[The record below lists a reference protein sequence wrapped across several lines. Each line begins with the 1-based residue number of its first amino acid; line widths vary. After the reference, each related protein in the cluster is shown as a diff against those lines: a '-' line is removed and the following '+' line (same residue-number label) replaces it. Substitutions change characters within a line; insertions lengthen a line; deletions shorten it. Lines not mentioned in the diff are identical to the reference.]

1 MALGYVVADQRQLD
15 KRLYEAVTCG
25 TVDTLL
31 PGTLMRYPDGVLE
44 MRYRMVGE
52 TLDQRLERPFDG
64 AQACELIDSISA
76 TLDALMERQMP
87 LMNLRLAADEVI
99 VEPGTATL
107 LFAFLP
113 MKGLTPDLNAARA
126 FFESIANRIKPADDI
141 VENVLG
147 SYAAFFK
154 KRGPFDI
161 IGFSRHLKQVS
172 ASAMLMDAGTTVLS
186 SGDDHGTTVL
196 DGGDEAALHT
206 AAPQLGTVVL
216 SDLDDDESSLFGA
229 PIYQPPAPQPQSAPA
244 PAPEPEP
251 APRTEPAQE
260 PAPGDDTYLTPTPE
274 MLDRAPLG
282 NHAAPAPA
290 SEHAESESEAELAA
304 ENATEAES
312 GKPAEA
318 EAESATDKPADLEPE
333 APAEPAPAPESQD
346 ESAAPEPEQSAA
358 SEPKQPEPDPG
369 HLADAPVAQSR
380 QDRTGVLNPI
390 DFKVAEGY
398 EDLFAADVTD
408 RAKAPVPAAPK
419 AAPSH
424 AAEPSASK
432 PAPAAQPAAEVPAP
446 AGQDAPSTAMPAP
459 RRMRFYL
466 TRIATGERFEVRGR
480 RFVVGKSKHSSF
492 MVRGTTT
499 VSRSHAIFVTGPDTC
514 TIEDDNSRN
523 GTFVN
528 NERLDPGFPVELVDG
543 DTVRLSDENFAFEVE
558 PA

>member
-1 MALGYVVADQRQLD
+1 MALGYVVVDQRQLD

-52 TLDQRLERPFDG
+52 TLGQRLERPFDG
-64 AQACELIDSISA
+64 PQVCELIDGIST

-99 VEPGTATL
+99 VEPDTTTL
-107 LFAFLP
+107 LFAYLP
-113 MKGLTPDLNAARA
+113 MKGLTPDLDAARA
-126 FFESIANRIKPADDI
+126 FFASIADRIKPADDI

-196 DGGDEAALHT
+196 DDGGDAGART
-206 AAPQLGTVVL
+206 DAPKLGTVVL
-216 SDLDDDESSLFGA
+216 SDLEDDESSLFGQ
-229 PIYQPPAPQPQSAPA
+229 PLYQTVPQQPAPAPAEQSAPA
-244 PAPEPEP
+244 PAVEPSPQGEPDP
-251 APRTEPAQE
+251 APAPEAPASS
-260 PAPGDDTYLTPTPE
+260 
-274 MLDRAPLG
+274 PLG
-282 NHAAPAPA
+282 NHAAPAP
-290 SEHAESESEAELAA
+290 EEEKDPEEA
-304 ENATEAES
+304 
-312 GKPAEA
+312 PAEP
-318 EAESATDKPADLEPE
+318 EETPVEPE
-333 APAEPAPAPESQD
+333 APADESESPAAEPEAPAAEPETAPDAEPEASAP
-346 ESAAPEPEQSAA
+346 AAPEADPDDLA
-358 SEPKQPEPDPG
+358 S
-369 HLADAPVAQSR
+369 APVAQSR

-398 EDLFAADVTD
+398 EDLFAPDVTE
-408 RAKAPVPAAPK
+408 RAK
-419 AAPSH
+419 
-424 AAEPSASK
+424 K
-432 PAPAAQPAAEVPAP
+432 PAPAPVPKPAPVPVAKHAAPAP
-446 AGQDAPSTAMPAP
+446 AEQPVASADAPAPARAQDTPATAMPAP
-459 RRMRFYL
+459 RRMRFFL

>member
-15 KRLYEAVTCG
+15 KRLYEAVTRG
-25 TVDTLL
+25 DVDTLL

-52 TLDQRLERPFDG
+52 TLEQRLERPFDG

-99 VEPGTATL
+99 IEPGTTTA

-126 FFESIANRIKPADDI
+126 FFESLANRMKPADDI

-186 SGDDHGTTVL
+186 SGDDHGTTIL
-196 DGGDEAALHT
+196 DDGDEAASRT
-206 AAPQLGTVVL
+206 AGPVLGTVVL
-216 SDLDDDESSLFGA
+216 SDLEDDESSLFG
-229 PIYQPPAPQPQSAPA
+229 QPLYGSTPQQPAPA
-244 PAPEPEP
+244 PAP
-251 APRTEPAQE
+251 QQQ
-260 PAPGDDTYLTPTPE
+260 
-274 MLDRAPLG
+274 
-282 NHAAPAPA
+282 AAPAPA
-290 SEHAESESEAELAA
+290 PAPAPQQPAPQDQSFLTPAPEMHGSHAAPAATEETPAPAPAEQDAPAESPE
-304 ENATEAES
+304 
-312 GKPAEA
+312 PA
-318 EAESATDKPADLEPE
+318 SAPE
-333 APAEPAPAPESQD
+333 APAAEPAQDAAPEQQPEPAPA
-346 ESAAPEPEQSAA
+346 AEQ
-358 SEPKQPEPDPG
+358 QPEAPAAEQPAAEPG
-369 HLADAPVAQSR
+369 TPAPAETPTPAQDGTADADAPVAQSR

-390 DFKVAEGY
+390 DFKVAEGF
-398 EDLFAADVTD
+398 EDLFASDVTD
-408 RAKAPVPAAPK
+408 RAK
-419 AAPSH
+419 
-424 AAEPSASK
+424 K
-432 PAPAAQPAAEVPAP
+432 PAPAHAAAAAKHAAKQASAATKP
-446 AGQDAPSTAMPAP
+446 AGQPTAPKTTAAQAEPATAMPAP

-466 TRIATGERFEVRGR
+466 TRISTGERFEVRGR

-528 NERLDPGFPVELVDG
+528 NEQLDPGFPVELVDG
-543 DTVRLSDENFAFEVE
+543 DTVRLSDENFAFEVV

>member
-44 MRYRMVGE
+44 MRYRMVGK

-64 AQACELIDSISA
+64 VQACELIDSISA

-99 VEPGTATL
+99 VEPGTTTF

-196 DGGDEAALHT
+196 DGGEETASRT

-216 SDLDDDESSLFGA
+216 SDLEDDESSLFGA
-229 PIYQPPAPQPQSAPA
+229 PIYQQPAPQPTLAPAPQPA
-244 PAPEPEP
+244 PAPEPTQQP
-251 APRTEPAQE
+251 APQ
-260 PAPGDDTYLTPTPE
+260 DDTYLTPTPE
-274 MLDRAPLG
+274 MLGEKPLG
-282 NHAAPAPA
+282 SHAAPAAPVEEQPSEPA
-290 SEHAESESEAELAA
+290 ADTPAESKAEGESVPETTASAE
-304 ENATEAES
+304 
-312 GKPAEA
+312 GQ
-318 EAESATDKPADLEPE
+318 
-333 APAEPAPAPESQD
+333 APAEKAPEQ
-346 ESAAPEPEQSAA
+346 EPEVPTTDSEQMPEQPATAA
-358 SEPKQPEPDPG
+358 IEQEQPAAKPEPKQPEPDPE

-398 EDLFAADVTD
+398 EGLFAADVTD
-408 RAKAPVPAAPK
+408 RAKAPAPAPK
-419 AAPSH
+419 ADSAH
-424 AAEPSASK
+424 AAKHAAAPAPK
-432 PAPAAQPAAEVPAP
+432 PAPAPAP
-446 AGQDAPSTAMPAP
+446 APAPKDAPATAMPAP